1 MMQKE
6 KLKVVKITSVNNTI
20 HISANIFK
28 ELPKC
33 CIIIP
38 YNQICYL
45 ILLEDNKTELPETM
59 TIFHITQKPSI
70 FLVQPIAENL
80 EIEVTKIDGN
90 SDPVFIMMDEFVEYI
105 EKKYN
110 TKSDEVVQKIGNGI
124 INSLKK
130 FIDFRPY

>member
-1 MMQKE
+1 MMKKE
-6 KLKVVKITSVNNTI
+6 NLKVVKILSVNKTTI
-20 HISANIFK
+20 IGASIFK

-38 YNQICYL
+38 YNQTCYL
-45 ILLEDNKTELPETM
+45 ILLEENKTNLPKVM
-59 TIFHITQKPSI
+59 SISHSTQKPSI
-70 FLVQPIAENL
+70 FLVQPIAESL

-110 TKSDEVVQKIGNGI
+110 AKSDEVVQKIGNGI

>member
-1 MMQKE
+1 MQKE
-6 KLKVVKITSVNNTI
+6 KLKVVKIKSVNNTI

-45 ILLEDNKTELPETM
+45 ILLEDNKTELSETM

>member
-1 MMQKE
+1 MQKE
-6 KLKVVKITSVNNTI
+6 KLKVVKIKSVNNTI

-45 ILLEDNKTELPETM
+45 ILLEDNKTELSETM

-124 INSLKK
+124 VNSLKK

>member
-1 MMQKE
+1 MQKE
-6 KLKVVKITSVNNTI
+6 KLKVVKITSVNNTT
-20 HISANIFK
+20 HIGANIFK
-28 ELPKC
+28 ELSKC

-110 TKSDEVVQKIGNGI
+110 IKSDEVVQKIGNGI

>member
-1 MMQKE
+1 MQKE
-6 KLKVVKITSVNNTI
+6 KLKVVKIISVNNTT
-20 HISANIFK
+20 HIGANIFK

-70 FLVQPIAENL
+70 FLVQPIAKNL
-80 EIEVTKIDGN
+80 EITVSGIKEDNDLG
-90 SDPVFIMMDEFVEYI
+90 FIIMDEFSDYI
-105 EKKYN
+105 KRKYN
-110 TKSDEVVQKIGNGI
+110 TKNEKMTRKIGKKI

-130 FIDFRPY
+130 FIDFRPR

>member
-1 MMQKE
+1 MQKE
-6 KLKVVKITSVNNTI
+6 KLKVVKITSVNNTTYI
-20 HISANIFK
+20 GASIFK

-59 TIFHITQKPSI
+59 KIFHITQKPNI

-90 SDPVFIMMDEFVEYI
+90 IDPVFIMMDEFVEYI

-110 TKSDEVVQKIGNGI
+110 VKSDEVVQKIGNGI
-124 INSLKK
+124 INSLRK
-130 FIDFRPY
+130 FIAFRPR